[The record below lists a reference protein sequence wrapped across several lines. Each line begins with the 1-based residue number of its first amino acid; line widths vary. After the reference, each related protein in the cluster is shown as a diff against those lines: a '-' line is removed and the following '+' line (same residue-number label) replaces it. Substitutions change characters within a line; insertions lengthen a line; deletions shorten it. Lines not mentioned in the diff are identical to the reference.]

1 MGNVGHRL
9 IVSPEDI
16 EPGTSHD
23 YSSLHGERFG
33 THDGA
38 DYYPVSEGS
47 NRDYTS
53 LAGDTYVSAFT

>member
-1 MGNVGHRL
+1 MA
-9 IVSPEDI
+9 SSEDI

-23 YSSLHGERFG
+23 YSSLKGQEFG
-33 THDGA
+33 RQDRG

-53 LAGDTYVSAFT
+53 LAGDA